1 MLKRLSLMI
10 LLIYNQI
17 LISYIKYFFREEK
30 CSMAISATVWGLGPE
45 GWIARLLRRFLKNKG
60 NEETEQ
66 EGCLKSQSWQR
77 RRANQPNS
85 NYC

>member
-1 MLKRLSLMI
+1 MI

-45 GWIARLLRRFLKNKG
+45 G
-60 NEETEQ
+60 
-66 EGCLKSQSWQR
+66 
-77 RRANQPNS
+77 
-85 NYC
+85 